1 MRFGAQEGAGQ
12 EKECLQWRGGR
23 GVGANAGRPADLG
36 RKDQGSSFLFVSDF
50 SESRKPS
57 HQAELIA
64 GEVGSHQLH
73 AVALAMVLGMSQ

>member
-1 MRFGAQEGAGQ
+1 MGFGTQGGAGQ
-12 EKECLQWRGGR
+12 ENECLQQREGR

-64 GEVGSHQLH
+64 CEVGSHQLH
-73 AVALAMVLGMSQ
+73 AAALVWPWCWG